1 MKRDLTNSRTYL
13 PPRVRVVEICPE
25 QSIILSSKEIEIN
38 SYVDESHSMDMEAAS
53 EKTWII
59 EF

>member
-1 MKRDLTNSRTYL
+1 MKRDQSIPLTYL
-13 PPRVRVVEICPE
+13 PPRVRVVETCSE
-25 QSIILSSKEIEIN
+25 QTILISSKDVTIEA
-38 SYVDESHSMDMEAAS
+38 YVDESESVDMEATS